1 MTPDVGRLEEGALLG
16 GLRRSIWLLALWA
29 VVLYVFFATVAT
41 IPPAKDVALTVV
53 ATVLAAL
60 VVLRTLRIAA
70 ELADRGG
77 DPRIRRELNRQRER
91 RGF

>member
-1 MTPDVGRLEEGALLG
+1 MLG

-29 VVLYVFFATVAT
+29 VVLYAFFAIVAT
-41 IPPAKDVALTVV
+41 IPPAKTAGLAVV
-53 ATVLAAL
+53 TTVLA
-60 VVLRTLRIAA
+60 VLLLLRGLRVAA
-70 ELADRGG
+70 ELGDRGG